1 MKESK
6 SVPLIIYESEM
17 QHKTNIIKGL
27 IALLFLLV
35 IIFGISVYM
44 FIAFINSYSFV
55 GYDQDGEGINNVN
68 TGEQGDVIN
77 ESTIKNDD

>member
-44 FIAFINSYSFV
+44 FIAFINSYDFV
-55 GYDQDGEGINNVN
+55 GYDQTGEGINNVN

-77 ESTIKNDD
+77 ESEITH